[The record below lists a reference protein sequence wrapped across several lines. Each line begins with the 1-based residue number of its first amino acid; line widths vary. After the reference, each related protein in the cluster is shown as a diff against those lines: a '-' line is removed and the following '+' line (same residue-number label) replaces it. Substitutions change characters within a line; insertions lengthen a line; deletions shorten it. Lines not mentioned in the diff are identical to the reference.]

1 MSDPQEQ
8 IKRWLAERLKPH
20 GAATKLARH
29 MGVAD
34 TAVTRMKNLEPA
46 DAKAR
51 RQIKPHEIKQIAEFF
66 NELPP
71 GFEGMTS
78 WITPVRETHYAPN
91 PDDDHTTD
99 TADEL
104 ERDGVSTL
112 KPYKGQIPGA
122 SPDIDVSAGAG
133 PGGLPLPASID
144 HGGVIYS
151 ADAVR
156 GEIVLP
162 GYLLSD
168 FTRAPGVRVHWLK
181 VRGDSMKP
189 TLEDGDRV
197 MVDTTD
203 TAFGQGGIF
212 VLRDPDGEVLVKRLR
227 KLPGGKIELVSDNRI
242 QGDMTHDVADVLVIG
257 RVVGRLGRL

>member
-1 MSDPQEQ
+1 MSRRRRHYIAEWADALGKSNAAIVEATGAD
-8 IKRWLAERLKPH
+8 KSLVSRWLKQGAEPGPEYLERLGH
-20 GAATKLARH
+20 LFETS
-29 MGVAD
+29 AD
-34 TAVTRMKNLEPA
+34 RL
-46 DAKAR
+46 
-51 RQIKPHEIKQIAEFF
+51 
-66 NELPP
+66 
-71 GFEGMTS
+71 
-78 WITPVRETHYAPN
+78 YAPPPKRDHSYEADSADVD
-91 PDDDHTTD
+91 PDVV
-99 TADEL
+99 AAM
-104 ERDGVSTL
+104 ERNGVSTL
-112 KPYKGQIPGA
+112 KPYQGQIPGA